1 MSIHLKSPMKLALIQ
16 TNLIWE
22 NPQDNLD
29 ILSEKIASLEAGIDI
44 IMLPEMF
51 ATGFTMQPEKSAAAM
66 DGMEIQWMKEMAVNT
81 GAVICGSLSMK
92 DGGTNFNRFVWAMPN
107 GDIQCYDKRHLFS
120 MGEENNHYTAGKEK
134 LLIDYKGWRIRPI
147 VCYDL
152 RFPVWCRNVGD
163 YDLLLCVANWP
174 ALRSYAWRQLLIA
187 RAIENQC
194 YVAAVN
200 RVGADGNGI
209 GHDGFSCVV
218 SPKGE
223 VMWEQGEGLETIG
236 KIEIDLQTL
245 LDFRQQFPV
254 LDDADE
260 FEIKD

>member
-1 MSIHLKSPMKLALIQ
+1 MKITIIQ

-22 NPQDNLD
+22 NHHANLD
-29 ILSEKIASLEAGIDI
+29 MLSGKLELLEAGLDI
-44 IMLPEMF
+44 IILPEMF
-51 ATGFTMQPEKSAAAM
+51 ATGFTMQPEKYAATM
-66 DGMEIQWMKEMAVNT
+66 DGIEIQWMNEMASKT
-81 GAVICGSLSMK
+81 GAVVCGSLSMV
-92 DGGTNFNRFVWAMPN
+92 DGGRYFNRFVWAMPN
-107 GDIQCYDKRHLFS
+107 GDIQSYDKRHLFS
-120 MGEENNHYTAGKEK
+120 MGEENNHYSAGKEK
-134 LLIDYKGWRIRPI
+134 VIIEHKGWRIRPI

-174 ALRSYAWRQLLIA
+174 SVRSYPWRQLLIA

-200 RVGADGNGI
+200 RVGADGNSME
-209 GHDGFSCVV
+209 HNGFSCVV

-223 VMWEQGEGLETIG
+223 IIWEQGQGLETIG

-245 LDFRQQFPV
+245 LDFRKQFPV
-254 LDDADE
+254 LSDADS